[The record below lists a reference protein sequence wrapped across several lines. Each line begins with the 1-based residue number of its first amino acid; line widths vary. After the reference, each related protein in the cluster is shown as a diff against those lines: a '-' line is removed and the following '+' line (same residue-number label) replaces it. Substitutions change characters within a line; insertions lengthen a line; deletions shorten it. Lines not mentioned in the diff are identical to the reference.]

1 MTGIAFNHWAD
12 GDHARADGGVCRSLN
27 GWTVMEPGLLALL
40 CFPGLS
46 SLSGLSCLPGS
57 GELGRCFRAQCNSV
71 YTYPSN
77 LGVSTRRH
85 VQVYIQTYMHTYVH
99 TIPYHTIPYQHHTV
113 QCHAMPYHTGTIH
126 IMCMHIYI
134 YLYICYIYVYTDTCI
149 YDTHT
154 GSNMRVTTHACSPA
168 KVGSTCPSI
177 IST

>member
-85 VQVYIQTYMHTYVH
+85 VQVYVQTYMHTYVH
-99 TIPYHTIPYQHHTV
+99 TIPYHTIPAPYRTVPCHAIPYRHHTYNV
-113 QCHAMPYHTGTIH
+113 HAY
-126 IMCMHIYI
+126 IYI
-134 YLYICYIYVYTDTCI
+134 YTYIFVIYMYIQIHVYMIHTRARTCE
-149 YDTHT
+149 
-154 GSNMRVTTHACSPA
+154 
-168 KVGSTCPSI
+168 
-177 IST
+177 

>member
-1 MTGIAFNHWAD
+1 MERVRGMCRISMTGIAFNHWAD

-85 VQVYIQTYMHTYVH
+85 VQVYVQTYMHTYVH
-99 TIPYHTIPYQHHTV
+99 TIPYHTIPAPYRTVPCHAIPYRHHTYNV
-113 QCHAMPYHTGTIH
+113 HAY
-126 IMCMHIYI
+126 IYI
-134 YLYICYIYVYTDTCI
+134 LIYLLYICIYRYMYI
-149 YDTHT
+149 
-154 GSNMRVTTHACSPA
+154 
-168 KVGSTCPSI
+168 
-177 IST
+177 